1 MNVWLGTD
9 NLTSKS
15 ENNEINA
22 VSIEPT
28 EYYFSNKS
36 KENSTDFSSIWNFNS
51 LKVIKTAGWLIL
63 LIDSIHN
70 FTGSFNFRLKFMFV

>member
-1 MNVWLGTD
+1 MNVWIGTD

-15 ENNEINA
+15 ETNEINA
-22 VSIEPT
+22 ASIEPT

-36 KENSTDFSSIWNFNS
+36 KENSTDFSTILNFSS

-70 FTGSFNFRLKFMFV
+70 FTGSFNF